1 MNEEEDKE
9 EKAAFEIPEEFHSMS
24 TGGKFERC
32 IDCDRYLLDENE
44 EYFIEKAIKKYPGF
58 KAQDVIFEYAICIH
72 CAERMRSEMSTE
84 SLNSL
89 ETYMMENTDIA
100 RRMEIVQA
108 NPNNPLAWMQEC
120 LIKGVSQEELTE
132 YQIYAHCQGDKLNLM
147 QMPYMV
153 SSIALDE
160 ISQLLSDKTLD
171 QLNGFMDEH
180 FGPPP
185 ELKEPLPS
193 RRRVILV

>member
-1 MNEEEDKE
+1 MEEPQE
-9 EKAAFEIPEEFHSMS
+9 ENPEIEIPKEFHSMS

-44 EYFIEKAIKKYPGF
+44 EYFIEKAVKLYPGY

-72 CAERMRSEMSTE
+72 CAERIRNEMSE
-84 SLNSL
+84 DSLMHI
-89 ETYMMENTDIA
+89 EKYMLENTDA
-100 RRMEIVQA
+100 SRRFKIISEH
-108 NPNNPLAWMQEC
+108 PNDPMAWMQEC
-120 LIKGVSQEELTE
+120 LIKGLPKEELSE
-132 YQIYAHCQGDKLNLM
+132 FQIYAHCQGDKLNM
-147 QMPYMV
+147 SQMPYMI

-185 ELKEPLPS
+185 ELAEPLPD